1 MVSIIIDL
9 YFKEIGQKFLS
20 HEVFRSQNVKI
31 NPHRQLHSTPL
42 LTVNNVNL
50 DYYVSYLV

>member
-1 MVSIIIDL
+1 MVSIIDL

-31 NPHRQLHSTPL
+31 NHIGNSIPL
-42 LTVNNVNL
+42 L
-50 DYYVSYLV
+50 Y

>member
-1 MVSIIIDL
+1 MVSIIDL